1 MASMAGK
8 GEGTEGEEKVNM
20 VTLGGVDYK
29 PLADGHYD
37 VVILG
42 SGFKECLLAGLLAA
56 VGGKKVLQ
64 IDRNDVYGGDCG
76 TLDLESMCKRHGV
89 SSCCCQF
96 IVLFFFFFFL
106 QLLLFSFPCL
116 CPFAHFFLPSSFFLS
131 FFLSFFPL
139 LNLAPT
145 TTTHTRH
152 TIVRNLTTRKL

>member
-1 MASMAGK
+1 
-8 GEGTEGEEKVNM
+8 M
-20 VTLGGVDYK
+20 VTLGGIDYK

-96 IVLFFFFFFL
+96 IVLFVFL
-106 QLLLFSFPCL
+106 QLFFFSF
-116 CPFAHFFLPSSFFLS
+116 HFFVRSLILFFFSFFLS
-131 FFLSFFPL
+131 SLPL

-145 TTTHTRH
+145 THTHAHTPLH
-152 TIVRNLTTRKL
+152 TILRNRTTRKL